1 MSRRGWRIR
10 LTVDGRSCKSIGGR
24 GFALLVVL
32 LALIVVLPILVH
44 AAQIVSLTALEHQV
58 NEDRQLADQIMH
70 ECSKPIV
77 RWLQD
82 HSESVVLPIESTE
95 PAVAILNDRL
105 EFHDHEIQIS
115 ITAWD
120 QHGMVPISNAST
132 SSMIAQ
138 TLPHDV
144 RRCVRDVGVA
154 NMDVKS
160 IGLDTFTFRPQN
172 QVEDWRSH
180 AFAIGTFPR
189 PGTQAPQQA
198 FRVLGVQRNTLSADV
213 RHPFRNGSRKTTS
226 GRIALGAQVATH
238 NGTPTRININT
249 CSLDLLQ
256 AALRSANRGGIEA
269 IVEARS
275 RGLPADISVDR
286 RSENLRI
293 DRANTSLIRLVASS
307 RCWAFRID
315 VRVNRVHRSWWSV
328 FEKSTSGWKCVQRL
342 VVPD

>member
-1 MSRRGWRIR
+1 MRNR
-10 LTVDGRSCKSIGGR
+10 LTYGGCACKRTWSR

-44 AAQIVSLTALEHQV
+44 AAQTVSLAALDHQV
-58 NEDRQLADQIMH
+58 NEDRQVADQIMH

-77 RWLQD
+77 RWLQE

-105 EFHDHEIQIS
+105 EFHNQDLQIS

-120 QHGMVPISNAST
+120 QHGMVPVADAST

-138 TLPHDV
+138 ILPHDI
-144 RRCVRDVGVA
+144 RRRVRDVVA
-154 NMDVKS
+154 AQTDFKS
-160 IGLDTFTFRPQN
+160 IGLDTFTFHPQSE
-172 QVEDWRSH
+172 VEDWRSH
-180 AFAIGTFPR
+180 AFVIGSFPR
-189 PGTQAPQQA
+189 PGTQAPQQG
-198 FRVLGVQRNTLSADV
+198 FRVPGVHHNTLNVDS
-213 RHPFRNGSRKTTS
+213 RHRFQNGTPETRHD
-226 GRIALGAQVATH
+226 RIALGAQVATH
-238 NGTPTRININT
+238 NGAPTRININT
-249 CSLDLLQ
+249 CSLNLLQ

-269 IVEARS
+269 IVQARS
-275 RGLPADISVDR
+275 RGRPADISVDR

-293 DRANTSLIRLVASS
+293 DRVNTSSVRLVASS